1 MRKLLLLVL
10 VMLFGGAYATAQKF
24 EVSGGYNYLHVARG
38 GSSTD
43 NGIPGGFYIDGTY
56 YFAKEAIGLTGD
68 FEYNKKTFGAG
79 ELAAVS
85 VAARDWSFHVGPR
98 VKARVGKAEPF
109 AHILFGVT
117 DLNGTPA
124 GATSVADQAFSMKL
138 GGGLDIA
145 IAHRFAFRL
154 GEFNYYM
161 TRFRTA
167 SPVNL
172 NGNNQQNNFTI
183 STGIVIR
190 LK

>member
-1 MRKLLLLVL
+1 MRKVLLIV
-10 VMLFGGAYATAQKF
+10 VVSLFGGAYAVAQKL

-38 GSSTD
+38 GNATD
-43 NGIPGGFYIDGTY
+43 NGFPAGFYIDGTY

-68 FEYNKKTFGAG
+68 FEYNKKTFSAG
-79 ELAAVS
+79 DLGPVA
-85 VAARDWSFHVGPR
+85 VAARAMSFHVGPR
-98 VKARVGKAEPF
+98 VKARIGKAEPF

-117 DLNGTPA
+117 GLNGTPT
-124 GATSVADQAFSMKL
+124 GGTSVSDQAFSLKL

-145 IAHRFAFRL
+145 IAHHLAFRL

-161 TRFRTA
+161 TRFRAA